1 MKGVLLLFGS
11 TVGIEL
17 VLTILSMP
25 PASVVL
31 SDLNSVGASLG
42 AVWTIP
48 TRVSIIRSMVDLVI
62 ELGKMSFD
70 GVELL

>member
-25 PASVVL
+25 SASIVL